1 LIATLVAQSAVNGV
15 VLGMTYVLVALGFT
29 LIFGIMRMV
38 NFAHGEFYMLGAFV
52 TFFAFSQF
60 QIPFIISLAIAAV
73 VIGAFGMVIE
83 RVIFRPF
90 RGNELNGMIAA
101 LGLAIIIQNAALIMW
116 GADPKPMPAVAT
128 GILKLGPLIFPWS
141 RLYVIAAAAVI
152 IALFYVVITY
162 TSLGRAMRAVAQDTE
177 IALVQGIRAER
188 IYPFAFGLSVALAA
202 LAGGLMGP
210 VFGVSPTVGLAPML
224 KAFIVVIVG
233 GLGSIPGALLGG
245 LLLGVVE
252 SFASTFLG
260 ATVSDFLLLAL
271 VMLILIFR
279 PWGLMGVREA

>member
-1 LIATLVAQSAVNGV
+1 MTGTLIAQSLVNGV

-52 TFFAFSQF
+52 TFFAFAQF
-60 QIPFIISLAIAAV
+60 QIPFIVSLAIAAII
-73 VIGAFGMVIE
+73 IGCFGMLIE

-116 GADPKPMPAVAT
+116 GADPKPMPSVAT

-141 RLYVIAAAAVI
+141 RLYVIGAAAVI
-152 IALFYVVITY
+152 IALFYVVITH

-224 KAFIVVIVG
+224 KAFIVVIIG

-245 LLLGVVE
+245 LLLGIVE

-271 VMLILIFR
+271 VMLVLIFR

>member
-1 LIATLVAQSAVNGV
+1 VIGTLIAQSLVNGV
-15 VLGMTYVLVALGFT
+15 VLGMTYVLVAIGFT

-38 NFAHGEFYMLGAFV
+38 NFAHGEFYMLGSFV
-52 TFFAFSQF
+52 TFFAFAHY
-60 QIPFIISLAIAAV
+60 QIPFIVSLGIAAV
-73 VIGAFGMVIE
+73 LIGVFGMLIE

-101 LGLAIIIQNAALIMW
+101 LGLAIIIQNVALIAW
-116 GADPKPMPAVAT
+116 GADPRPMPSVVT

-152 IALFYVVITY
+152 VALFYVVITY

-210 VFGVSPTVGLAPML
+210 VFGVSPAVGLAPML
-224 KAFIVVIVG
+224 KAFIVVIIG
-233 GLGSIPGALLGG
+233 GLGSVSGALLGG
-245 LLLGVVE
+245 LLLGIVE

-260 ATVSDFLLLAL
+260 ATVADFLLLGL